1 MYTDP
6 GHVSAEAQRA
16 EFDSVVQA
24 LGPSSRLARL
34 LQYMGEKYFAG
45 KIDDLQEYN
54 IATEVFGRSP
64 ATFDSSQDA
73 VARVETHRLRKRL
86 KEFYSSEGKDHP
98 IQLSIAAGS
107 YVPRFV
113 RPPGATSPASALG
126 SEMPEPGG
134 TSVATG
140 FPVSR
145 AVSNWKFGLLAAI
158 LLLMGFGAYRLF
170 RPRASLKEGQSDA
183 KPALGNV
190 SAALPHLFESSPDMP
205 AIHAWTAPGLCGAPT
220 TTSPAEAF
228 GRAIRNRS
236 RGQVIRSSS
245 DVGGLATSTT
255 RFLLG
260 RARTSCTCSF

>member
-134 TSVATG
+134 TSGATG

-228 GRAIRNRS
+228 GRAIRN
-236 RGQVIRSSS
+236 
-245 DVGGLATSTT
+245 
-255 RFLLG
+255 
-260 RARTSCTCSF
+260 

>member
-113 RPPGATSPASALG
+113 RPPEPPRRLRLWDRRCLSRGARA
-126 SEMPEPGG
+126 EPQD
-134 TSVATG
+134 SLFRVPSATG
-140 FPVSR
+140 
-145 AVSNWKFGLLAAI
+145 
-158 LLLMGFGAYRLF
+158 
-170 RPRASLKEGQSDA
+170 
-183 KPALGNV
+183 
-190 SAALPHLFESSPDMP
+190 
-205 AIHAWTAPGLCGAPT
+205 
-220 TTSPAEAF
+220 
-228 GRAIRNRS
+228 
-236 RGQVIRSSS
+236 SS
-245 DVGGLATSTT
+245 DSWQQ
-255 RFLLG
+255 
-260 RARTSCTCSF
+260 SCF